1 MELSLNM
8 EGDKKLQYLKYC
20 MHRIKM
26 LRHYKITPV
35 VVFDGG
41 SLPCKAATQDERN
54 KYGYIVSEMWISYFH
69 KFEYFETL
77 EIKLYVLR
85 LVL

>member
-1 MELSLNM
+1 M

-54 KYGYIVSEMWISYFH
+54 KYGYFVSEM
-69 KFEYFETL
+69 
-77 EIKLYVLR
+77 
-85 LVL
+85 

>member
-1 MELSLNM
+1 
-8 EGDKKLQYLKYC
+8 
-20 MHRIKM
+20 M

-54 KYGYIVSEMWISYFH
+54 KYGYIVSEM
-69 KFEYFETL
+69 
-77 EIKLYVLR
+77 
-85 LVL
+85 